1 MNFILA
7 ILKIFNTQS
16 AIPTPFGPYHIF
28 CIVLVCLM
36 SVYAIRR
43 GKHHDE
49 RKIRKVLLYTAIM
62 VLSLETYKQIN
73 YTFGDGTSAPQYL
86 WYAFPFQFCSTP
98 MYVGLLAALLPKGK
112 LHDAMCAY
120 LSTYAVFA
128 GFCVMMY
135 PNDVFTYILGINIQ
149 TMVWHGSMVVIGLYL
164 IGAGYVKLEG
174 RTVLKAMP
182 VFATCVAIAA
192 VMNEVAH
199 RAGIGDFNMFF
210 ISPYQASTLPVY
222 SLIHDAVPFPVNLAI
237 YVLGF
242 SVAAYLVICICRS
255 VRYLWTKLHIRS
267 KVPAYR

>member
-98 MYVGLLAALLPKGK
+98 MYVGVLAALLPKGK

-120 LSTYAVFA
+120 VST
-128 GFCVMMY
+128 
-135 PNDVFTYILGINIQ
+135 
-149 TMVWHGSMVVIGLYL
+149 
-164 IGAGYVKLEG
+164 
-174 RTVLKAMP
+174 
-182 VFATCVAIAA
+182 
-192 VMNEVAH
+192 
-199 RAGIGDFNMFF
+199 
-210 ISPYQASTLPVY
+210 
-222 SLIHDAVPFPVNLAI
+222 
-237 YVLGF
+237 
-242 SVAAYLVICICRS
+242 
-255 VRYLWTKLHIRS
+255 
-267 KVPAYR
+267 